1 MRYGAVISGV
11 LAFAVTAGAPAFALD
26 REIFEEKCG
35 SSPFAPS
42 IPTDPSIPDAKV
54 AEIKADV
61 LTFIKESDRFQECI
75 ERTMA
80 EGPKVKKDMT
90 REQVEAAQNRLD
102 RLGVTMINGN
112 QAEKERIGNAF
123 NALIDLRIA
132 KAQMKPAASAKP
144 EVAKPEASLQI
155 PTAPAGMLPSARPTA
170 AAKSVEKPAGL

>member
-11 LAFAVTAGAPAFALD
+11 LAFAVTAGTPAFASN

-42 IPTDPSIPDAKV
+42 IPTDPSIPDARV
-54 AEIKADV
+54 AEVRADV
-61 LTFIKESDRFQECI
+61 VTFIKESDRFQACI

-90 REQVEAAQNRLD
+90 REQVEAAQNRFG
-102 RLGVTMINGN
+102 RVGVTMISGN

-123 NALIDLRIA
+123 NAFIDLRKGA
-132 KAQMKPAASAKP
+132 ATKKPAAMKP
-144 EVAKPEASLQI
+144 EPAKSEASLQI
-155 PTAPAGMLPSARPTA
+155 PAPPAGMLPSVRPTA
-170 AAKSVEKPAGL
+170 AARPVEKPLGL